1 MDKNNSKR
9 STPKLAALGLLTFIA
24 LIAGVAIFR
33 SDAAKAV
40 STTTVLVGQKT
51 DGTAADQYNP
61 ASVTITL
68 GDTVSFTRFAGSH
81 DATSAVVPA
90 GASAFASPSPMV
102 AGAPFAVTPTA
113 TGIYTFYCSIHSNP
127 TEATLANVD
136 ANIAA
141 GRMVGK
147 IVVTA
152 PAATATPTSTPA
164 TATATPTAT
173 ATGTATP
180 TATAT
185 ATATPTATATG
196 TATPTAT
203 ATGTAT
209 PTATATGT
217 ATPTATA
224 TGTATP
230 TATATGTATATPTAT
245 ATGTATPTATATGT
259 ATPTATATATPTPT
273 PLTLTSKEQCKK
285 DGWKAFNNPAFK
297 NQGACVSF
305 IEAHRDDRD
314 DDDDDNHHG
323 HHDGQDK
330 DNNDNNNGR
339 RGSDD

>member
-127 TEATLANVD
+127 TEATLANID

-152 PAATATPTSTPA
+152 PAATATPTSTSTPA
-164 TATATPTAT
+164 TATATSTA
-173 ATGTATP
+173 
-180 TATAT
+180 
-185 ATATPTATATG
+185 
-196 TATPTAT
+196 
-203 ATGTAT
+203 
-209 PTATATGT
+209 
-217 ATPTATA
+217 
-224 TGTATP
+224 
-230 TATATGTATATPTAT
+230 TAT

-259 ATPTATATATPTPT
+259 ATPTATATAT

-339 RGSDD
+339 RGRDD

>member
-24 LIAGVAIFR
+24 LIAGAAIFR

-185 ATATPTATATG
+185 
-196 TATPTAT
+196 
-203 ATGTAT
+203 
-209 PTATATGT
+209 
-217 ATPTATA
+217 
-224 TGTATP
+224 
-230 TATATGTATATPTAT
+230 
-245 ATGTATPTATATGT
+245 GTATPTATATGT